1 MVSTPLIICSAIA
14 ARTERLRIGVGVNV
28 LPLIHPVRMAEEIAT
43 LDHISHGRVDFGI
56 GRSGFMRAYEGY
68 DIPYAESR
76 ERFQENLEIIL
87 AAWSNEK
94 FSYEGKYYT
103 LHDVCVIPKPVQQ
116 PFPPIRMAATTKET
130 FPQVGKLGY
139 PIFVGLRGLN
149 RPDLV
154 VLLETY
160 REAWREA
167 GHAGNGDVYLRIP
180 IYLGKTQETAYA
192 EAEESTMRSYR
203 RMAQNFALSASNAG
217 AVASEDR
224 AARGVALA
232 AITYEDLIRDRLAYG
247 SPDSVI
253 SQLKEI
259 TAELGLSGIVAET
272 NVGGLIPREQVAASI
287 DLFCKEVVPGLR

>member
-1 MVSTPLIICSAIA
+1 MIICSAIA

-139 PIFVGLRGLN
+139 PIFVGLRGLD

-154 VLLETY
+154 ALLETY

-180 IYLGKTQETAYA
+180 IYVAKTQKTAYA

>member
-1 MVSTPLIICSAIA
+1 M
-14 ARTERLRIGVGVNV
+14 
-28 LPLIHPVRMAEEIAT
+28 
-43 LDHISHGRVDFGI
+43 
-56 GRSGFMRAYEGY
+56 
-68 DIPYAESR
+68 
-76 ERFQENLEIIL
+76 
-87 AAWSNEK
+87 
-94 FSYEGKYYT
+94 
-103 LHDVCVIPKPVQQ
+103 
-116 PFPPIRMAATTKET
+116 
-130 FPQVGKLGY
+130 GKLGY
-139 PIFVGLRGLN
+139 PIFVGLRGLD

-154 VLLETY
+154 ALLETY

-180 IYLGKTQETAYA
+180 IYVGKTQETAYA

>member
-1 MVSTPLIICSAIA
+1 MHYGLVMECDYRYGHSIEEGFDEAFAIADLAEKGGLDGVWLAERHFAAPKDPLDPMGGGIPSVVSTPLIICSAIA

-139 PIFVGLRGLN
+139 PIFVGLRGLD

-154 VLLETY
+154 ALLETY

-180 IYLGKTQETAYA
+180 IYVGKTQETAYA
-192 EAEESTMRSYR
+192 EAE
-203 RMAQNFALSASNAG
+203 
-217 AVASEDR
+217 
-224 AARGVALA
+224 
-232 AITYEDLIRDRLAYG
+232 
-247 SPDSVI
+247 
-253 SQLKEI
+253 
-259 TAELGLSGIVAET
+259 
-272 NVGGLIPREQVAASI
+272 
-287 DLFCKEVVPGLR
+287 